1 MQHVSGV
8 ATSLIH
14 ITNNLENWNNKFNSV
29 VMGNNPL
36 PDAEWI
42 RFYQLL
48 DDWVV
53 NIEETA
59 EEIGTTQKSDEKAEG
74 IAHRK

>member
-1 MQHVSGV
+1 MFQGLQPALYTLQIIWKLGTISSTVSSWVTIHCLMQSGF
-8 ATSLIH
+8 A
-14 ITNNLENWNNKFNSV
+14 
-29 VMGNNPL
+29 
-36 PDAEWI
+36 
-42 RFYQLL
+42 FYQLL

-59 EEIGTTQKSDEKAEG
+59 EEIGTTQKSDDKAEG

>member
-1 MQHVSGV
+1 
-8 ATSLIH
+8 
-14 ITNNLENWNNKFNSV
+14 
-29 VMGNNPL
+29 MGNNPL

-59 EEIGTTQKSDEKAEG
+59 EEIGTTQKSDDKAEG